1 MTEGRSCPLAYRYD
15 AGRLCEQPMIVT
27 EEVLYVV
34 GGLYGNPYALA
45 EIERMAQA
53 EERAGRRVRLVFNG
67 DFNWFNAEDE
77 LFQAINR
84 RVLKHT
90 VCLGNVEYELANPS
104 ADAGCG
110 CAYPDFVEQ
119 GVVERS
125 NRIMTRL
132 QGIAANYPAIQ
143 AELARQPRYLC
154 LIFGGLKILV
164 VHGDPDSLAGW
175 GLAHERFQAGNAA
188 DLERWFRATDADIV
202 ASTHTCLPVL
212 WSGQVDQRARTVVNN
227 GSAGMSNLQADRRG
241 LITRI
246 SAAAGAEGAV
256 AGHIHGSLQ
265 VSLMP
270 VAFDHEA
277 WVPHFDALWPSGS
290 DAAESYRHRIVGGT
304 SLTPEQVVFGAK
316 A

>member
-1 MTEGRSCPLAYRYD
+1 MTEGRSCPLAYRYS
-15 AGRLCEQPMIVT
+15 AARLCEQPMTVT

-34 GGLYGNPYALA
+34 GGLYGNPYALT
-45 EIERMAQA
+45 EIERMARA
-53 EERAGRRVRLVFNG
+53 EERAGRRVRMVFNG
-67 DFNWFNAEDE
+67 DFNWFNADDE
-77 LFQAINR
+77 LFQDINR

-90 VCLGNVEYELANPS
+90 VCLGNVEYELAHPS
-104 ADAGCG
+104 AEAGCG

-132 QGIAANYPAIQ
+132 QGVADKHPAIQ

-154 LIFGGLKILV
+154 LMFGGLKILV

-175 GLAHERFQAGNAA
+175 GLAHEQFQAGNAA
-188 DLERWFRATDADIV
+188 GVEQWFRITDADII

-227 GSAGMSNLQADRRG
+227 GSAGMGNLQADGRG

-246 SAAAGAEGAV
+246 SLEAGADGAAAGHQHGAV
-256 AGHIHGSLQ
+256 RVA
-265 VSLMP
+265 LMP
-270 VAFDHEA
+270 VAFDAEA
-277 WVPHFDALWPSGS
+277 WLPHFDALWPAGS
-290 DAAESYRHRIVGGT
+290 DAAESYRARIVHGT
-304 SLTPEQVVFGAK
+304 SLAPERMIFGAG